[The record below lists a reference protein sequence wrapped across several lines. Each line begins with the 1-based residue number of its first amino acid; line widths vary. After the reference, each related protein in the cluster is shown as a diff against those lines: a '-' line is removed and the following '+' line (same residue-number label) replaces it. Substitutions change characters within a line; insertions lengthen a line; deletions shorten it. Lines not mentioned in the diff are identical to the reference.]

1 MAEEIEILL
10 MNPVSETLSDGL
22 AGGYRVAR
30 LWEAEDPERLL
41 ATRGPAIRGLVTG
54 GHVGAGRALIDR
66 LPALEIIAVHGVGY
80 DKVDL
85 EAARARAIA
94 ISHTPDV
101 LTDDV
106 ADLAVGLAIAQT
118 RRICEGDRH
127 VRDGLWASARLP
139 LARKF
144 SERRCGIL
152 GLGRIGT
159 AIARRLEGFG
169 VEIGYYDVRAQAVDY
184 RLYGSLVEL
193 AAHCDVLI
201 VAAAASARTTR
212 MVGREVLDALGPD
225 GLLVNVARGLLVNVA
240 RGSIVDGRSG
250 RGAGRRPPGRRG
262 ARRLRR
268 RAQGARGA
276 LRHDQRRADA
286 PCGERHRRDPARHGR
301 AGPGQPGSALRRP
314 AAADRSASVG
324 RRRPG

>member
-169 VEIGYYDVRAQAVDY
+169 
-184 RLYGSLVEL
+184 
-193 AAHCDVLI
+193 
-201 VAAAASARTTR
+201 
-212 MVGREVLDALGPD
+212 REVLDALGPD
-225 GLLVNVARGLLVNVA
+225 GLLVNVARG
-240 RGSIVDGRSG
+240 SIVDEDALVAALAEGRLGGAALDVFADEPKVPAALCAMTNVVLTPHVASG
-250 RGAGRRPPGRRG
+250 TVETRRAMGALVLANLEAHFAGRPLPTEVP
-262 ARRLRR
+262 L
-268 RAQGARGA
+268 
-276 LRHDQRRADA
+276 
-286 PCGERHRRDPARHGR
+286 
-301 AGPGQPGSALRRP
+301 
-314 AAADRSASVG
+314 
-324 RRRPG
+324 